1 MNLAQFH
8 MSPTRLYRLGLT
20 MALGWV
26 GAELMLLVHAPL
38 PWMIGPLLMIAAVS
52 MSGKRMEIPDW
63 LRNGG
68 QVVLGTTMGLY
79 FTPTMMHQVL
89 GMAHWVLLNVVSAW
103 LLGIFGAWLLR
114 KMSGVDA
121 ITSYFCMAV
130 GGGAEMTIQAER
142 MGGRVDRVAAAHTVR
157 VVLVVLIIPLVY
169 KLADVH
175 GFDPLF
181 AAQQREVHI
190 PGMLGLLALS
200 GAASL
205 LIARYRFPNVFV
217 ITPLLVTAAL
227 TGAGVE
233 WSVMPAWLVNVGQLA
248 LGVSM
253 GSRFTPEF
261 LRSAP
266 RFLACV
272 LVSLLVM
279 LALAAGY
286 GYVFGLVSGVNPATT
301 ILATAPGGVTEMALT
316 AKVLQL
322 GVSMVTVF
330 QVSRMML
337 LVVLAGPAFR
347 LYKPWFVKPVTPT
360 LP

>member
-1 MNLAQFH
+1 
-8 MSPTRLYRLGLT
+8 
-20 MALGWV
+20 
-26 GAELMLLVHAPL
+26 
-38 PWMIGPLLMIAAVS
+38 
-52 MSGKRMEIPDW
+52 
-63 LRNGG
+63 
-68 QVVLGTTMGLY
+68 
-79 FTPTMMHQVL
+79 
-89 GMAHWVLLNVVSAW
+89 
-103 LLGIFGAWLLR
+103 
-114 KMSGVDA
+114 
-121 ITSYFCMAV
+121 
-130 GGGAEMTIQAER
+130 
-142 MGGRVDRVAAAHTVR
+142 
-157 VVLVVLIIPLVY
+157 
-169 KLADVH
+169 
-175 GFDPLF
+175 
-181 AAQQREVHI
+181 
-190 PGMLGLLALS
+190 MLGLLALS

-217 ITPLLVTAAL
+217 IAPLLVTAAL
-227 TGAGVE
+227 TGSGVE

-272 LVSLLVM
+272 VVSLLVM

-286 GYVFGLVSGVNPATT
+286 GYVFGLLSGVNPATT

-337 LVVLAGPAFR
+337 LVLLAGPAFR